1 MGCDRPSLTV
11 RFLRSRRQAQLF
23 FCSQKTLSP
32 SDARAKGDGRAA
44 ASRCHRN
51 PRTLPRMLQGID
63 KGDSCYVS
71 VHLLKGAIARNSKLC
86 C

>member
-1 MGCDRPSLTV
+1 
-11 RFLRSRRQAQLF
+11 
-23 FCSQKTLSP
+23 
-32 SDARAKGDGRAA
+32 
-44 ASRCHRN
+44 
-51 PRTLPRMLQGID
+51 MLQGID